1 MDKAVKVFF
10 VKGGYIN
17 MQKKV
22 LGIWLV
28 LVLVLSIALPQHAEA
43 KQVKVKALK
52 GNTMRVGQTKT
63 IKANQVV
70 TWRSLNKKL
79 TITSKKK
86 AKKVTIRAKR
96 KGTGILE
103 AKRGKATARIRIKI
117 KKKPVE
123 PEDVF
128 KGGLFYILE
137 ISDDIVEL
145 AIEKD
150 GIFMNY
156 VRLND
161 TIKITKDLSVVS
173 KDALQIGQ
181 SVLIQYETHQD
192 KVGGM
197 LCEVEAI
204 TILEEKYYITEIS
217 EKEITLS
224 LTKDGSYFAYVS
236 LEEDL
241 KILRDEQIVSKN
253 ELQVGQYVELALKR
267 NQYAVGGRGL
277 DCTAI
282 TIIEK

>member
-1 MDKAVKVFF
+1 
-10 VKGGYIN
+10 

-28 LVLVLSIALPQHAEA
+28 LVLVLSIAVPQHAEA

-86 AKKVTIRAKR
+86 AKKVSIRGKK

-103 AKRGKATARIRIKI
+103 AKRGKATARIRIKV
-117 KKKPVE
+117 KKKITKQ
-123 PEDVF
+123 EDVF
-128 KGGLFYILE
+128 KGALFYVLE
-137 ISDDIVEL
+137 VSENKVKL
-145 AIEKD
+145 AIEKG

-156 VRLND
+156 VRLDD
-161 TIKITKDLSVVS
+161 TIKIMEGSTVVS
-173 KDALQIGQ
+173 ENALQVGQ
-181 SVLIQYETHQD
+181 CVVIEYKMHQD
-192 KVGGM
+192 MVGGM
-197 LCEVEAI
+197 LCEVES
-204 TILEEKYYITEIS
+204 TIIVEEKYYITEIS
-217 EKEITLS
+217 EKEIKLS

-236 LEEDL
+236 LGEDL

-267 NQYAVGGRGL
+267 NQDAVGGRGL
-277 DCTAI
+277 DCTDI
-282 TIIEK
+282 TIIEE